1 MSDPDRRRDR
11 QYLSGEKKRPEAYR
25 SPNENEARERHTK
38 GCGCGRDR
46 SLRPTRRQ
54 VLGAAAAG
62 ITASTFSL
70 GAAAD
75 QDDTYT
81 IVHDLHSHS
90 DVGDVGEANI
100 ARYQTL
106 IQEHI
111 ADRDD
116 ALFVTTGDELGSSL
130 ISFFTEGQHK
140 VDFMNDMGITAAG
153 VGNHDFDYGIDAT
166 FEKFENSEFPWITSN
181 LKTPEGEQLPE
192 TEPYHVV
199 DADGIRVGIFNVVL
213 RGFHNITNYPD
224 DYIQEDPVERAA
236 EMTEYLYEEEDCDS
250 VVLSSHVNHETHYE
264 IAAAVD
270 GLDAIFGSHSHITF
284 DDADSHEDT
293 VISEI
298 GYAYAHL
305 GVMTLDS
312 DGNLVDWQRI
322 DLDEEIDPDPEF
334 KQRLE
339 ELHEEIDEQVSQPAG
354 RTAYELDAWGGTNY
368 SRESHMGN
376 LITDAMLDYYEEADV
391 AFQNAGGI
399 RTNDTYGPG
408 ELTVEDI
415 LSINPFDNE
424 IVLFEAEGWRI
435 RSALGEL
442 GLVDDEDESSRIDAL
457 PDATFG
463 AQQGQQVAGIQYE
476 WSGHEEPAV
485 HEVYVNGEPLQDDE
499 TYTVATTDYIKDIA
513 SGYEAFH
520 EIPEEDVIAESGTR
534 YGPAVVEYLTEQG
547 VVEPA
552 IEGRILRVDEVVG
565 AESGLE
571 VDGEAGTVTMRFE
584 TPEHAHGIYPDTFT
598 AITEH
603 LGASPVRARDV
614 AVDGE
619 EVLVTFD
626 HNQLLT
632 LATGPGDVSL
642 RVFGGFDPDSEAY
655 GYEDEDGELRELPVS
670 AGYEYF
676 VMKGTVEDS
685 EGMLGLDEGPA
696 DADEGDGNGRDEDDE
711 DEDGNGNGDD
721 NGDEDDTD
729 AGDDDEDADDVA
741 ADDPAD
747 DPEEAAGLE
756 VPGFGPLAAL
766 AGVGG
771 AGTYAYLRLGDE
783 EDDVE

>member
-25 SPNENEARERHTK
+25 SANENEPHERHK
-38 GCGCGRDR
+38 SGCGCGCGRDR

-75 QDDTYT
+75 EDDTYT

-90 DVGDVGEANI
+90 DVGDVGESNI

-181 LKTPEGEQLPE
+181 LKTPDGEQLPD

-224 DYIQEDPVERAA
+224 DYVQEDPVERAQ

-264 IAAAVD
+264 IAEAVD

-284 DDADSHEDT
+284 DDADIHEDT

-312 DGNLVDWQRI
+312 DGNLLEWQRI

-334 KQRLE
+334 KERLE
-339 ELHEEIDEQVSQPAG
+339 ELHDDIDERVSQPAG

-442 GLVDDEDESSRIDAL
+442 GLVDVEEESSRIDAL

-485 HEVYVNGEPLQDDE
+485 HEVFVDGEPLQDEE

-552 IEGRILRVDEVVG
+552 IEGRILRVDEEVG
-565 AESGLE
+565 AESGLD

-584 TPEHAHGIYPDTFT
+584 TPEHALGIYPDTFT
-598 AITEH
+598 AVTEH

-626 HNQLLT
+626 RNQLLT

-676 VMKGTVEDS
+676 IMKGTVQDS
-685 EGMLGLDEGPA
+685 GGRLGLEDDPA
-696 DADEGDGNGRDEDDE
+696 DVDQDDNGEADDDGDEDD
-711 DEDGNGNGDD
+711 GDD
-721 NGDEDDTD
+721 ATDEEDDTD
-729 AGDDDEDADDVA
+729 AGDDSDGADDVDDEDPE
-741 ADDPAD
+741 DDPD
-747 DPEEAAGLE
+747 EAAGLE

-771 AGTYAYLRLGDE
+771 AGTYAYMKLGAE
-783 EDDVE
+783 VEDDE